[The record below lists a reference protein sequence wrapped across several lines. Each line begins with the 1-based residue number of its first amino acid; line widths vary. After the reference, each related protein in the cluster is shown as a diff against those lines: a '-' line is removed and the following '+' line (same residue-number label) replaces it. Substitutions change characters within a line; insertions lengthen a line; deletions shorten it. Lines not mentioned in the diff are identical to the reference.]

1 MAPATR
7 KKVVSGST
15 RRANSTERGTVADR
29 WEAAGIKRKRDP
41 RESDTRRP
49 QNQHAPATDPKD
61 SGRLATQASR
71 NRTTTY
77 HQGNRE
83 TFSGYWPPPSD
94 IIDLTNDDDD
104 DAVEGNCKRSKEAI
118 QHRRITPSI
127 KPELLNTGDT
137 DIFATTSIKHIRP
150 VAHDEPV
157 GDNGIE
163 QETSSMGPDIHSAS
177 VAALMGV
184 TCDHLQA
191 SNKQSSPETGPTA
204 KLGIQQGPAE
214 TNTPEQLVEG
224 LLKRDLEKA
233 KINVEKSKIRLKE
246 LEEKLKREKKNLTA
260 YQTVVQYFTN
270 LINGAKAGGGFIKS
284 PRKKYTR
291 HHAKLD
297 DKTYSSVGKIAT
309 GPPASIRQPT
319 RTLSTAPTSF
329 ITHNTQQSLENPHQ
343 STTVDEDMLSET
355 GSTTLHSG
363 TQNYTVNPGMHSRNI
378 DAAENESRMST
389 NYKTRQ
395 LLQGKCSLPKYRI
408 SWEEIKHSEL
418 RLIPRGPSLTR
429 SDEIHKSVERQ
440 IRRITEG
447 YGKCQCNKK
456 GTKNGTDEGCTE
468 NCTNKESSILCDN
481 KTCSIGREEC
491 QNRWLETW
499 ARKEG
504 ELSQHLEIRE
514 NPRFG
519 KELIWNGPVEKD
531 PERLI
536 AEYRGQ
542 LISTNE
548 LMARREKQDG
558 GSITEGHFNFEV
570 KSLGGP
576 EHLWLDS
583 TYKGSIARFANHN
596 CDPNCIVIQF
606 LDSNGPRLFLQSTR
620 RINPGDAITISYG
633 LGVPPAYFRATV
645 GLKSQDVPV
654 CYCGRDGCQWKIT
667 SAVRDMEIWLNK
679 VPGDWSK
686 DRKPGEP
693 VPRIMNLY
701 LPGARHAINVFEGD
715 CDPDNEEEILRI
727 ACGKVISHLQASL
740 VKIMG
745 GNGN

>member
-7 KKVVSGST
+7 KKVVSCST
-15 RRANSTERGTVADR
+15 GRANSTERGTVADR
-29 WEAAGIKRKRDP
+29 LEAAGIKRKRDP

-83 TFSGYWPPPSD
+83 TFSRYWPPPSD

-104 DAVEGNCKRSKEAI
+104 DAVEGNCKRSKETI

-137 DIFATTSIKHIRP
+137 DIIATTSIKDIRP
-150 VAHDEPV
+150 VSHDEPV

-177 VAALMGV
+177 VAAVIGV

-191 SNKQSSPETGPTA
+191 SNKKSAPEPGPTA
-204 KLGIQQGPAE
+204 ILGIQQGPAE

-224 LLKRDLEKA
+224 LLKSDLEKA
-233 KINVEKSKIRLKE
+233 KINVEKSKMRLKWLEEE
-246 LEEKLKREKKNLTA
+246 LEREKKNLTA
-260 YQTVVQYFTN
+260 NQTVVQYFTN
-270 LINGAKAGGGFIKS
+270 LINGSKAGAGFIKA
-284 PRKKYTR
+284 PKKKYTR
-291 HHAKLD
+291 HHT
-297 DKTYSSVGKIAT
+297 KT
-309 GPPASIRQPT
+309 
-319 RTLSTAPTSF
+319 
-329 ITHNTQQSLENPHQ
+329 
-343 STTVDEDMLSET
+343 D
-355 GSTTLHSG
+355 
-363 TQNYTVNPGMHSRNI
+363 
-378 DAAENESRMST
+378 
-389 NYKTRQ
+389 
-395 LLQGKCSLPKYRI
+395 
-408 SWEEIKHSEL
+408 
-418 RLIPRGPSLTR
+418 
-429 SDEIHKSVERQ
+429 
-440 IRRITEG
+440 
-447 YGKCQCNKK
+447 NKRY
-456 GTKNGTDEGCTE
+456 
-468 NCTNKESSILCDN
+468 SSILCDD

-519 KELIWNGPVEKD
+519 KELIWNGPVGKD

-558 GSITEGHFNFEV
+558 GSIMEGHFNFEV

-606 LDSNGPRLFLQSTR
+606 LDSNGPRLFLQSAR
-620 RINPGDAITISYG
+620 RINPGDAITINYG
-633 LGVPPAYFRATV
+633 LGVPPAYFRVTI

-693 VPRIMNLY
+693 VPRTMNLY

-727 ACGKVISHLQASL
+727 ACGNVISHLQASL
-740 VKIMG
+740 VKIIG
-745 GNGN
+745 GNGS

>member
-1 MAPATR
+1 MASTTR
-7 KKVVSGST
+7 KKTVPGST
-15 RRANSTERGTVADR
+15 GRANSMERDPVADQ
-29 WEAAGIKRKRDP
+29 WEAAGTKRKRDP
-41 RESDTRRP
+41 RDSDARRP

-71 NRTTTY
+71 NRETTY
-77 HQGNRE
+77 HQGNRK
-83 TFSGYWPPPSD
+83 TFSRYWPPPSD
-94 IIDLTNDDDD
+94 IIDLTNDDDN
-104 DAVEGNCKRSKEAI
+104 DAAEGNCKRSKEAI
-118 QHRRITPSI
+118 QNRRITPSI
-127 KPELLNTGDT
+127 KPELLNTDGT
-137 DIFATTSIKHIRP
+137 DSITTASFKDLRP
-150 VAHDEPV
+150 VAYDEPV

-177 VAALMGV
+177 VTAVIGV
-184 TCDHLQA
+184 TCDHLRA
-191 SNKQSSPETGPTA
+191 SNKQSAPEPGPTA
-204 KLGIQQGPAE
+204 KLGIQQGQAE

-224 LLKRDLEKA
+224 LLKSDLEKS
-233 KINVEKSKIRLKE
+233 KINVEKSKMRLKWLEEE
-246 LEEKLKREKKNLTA
+246 LEREKKNLTVN
-260 YQTVVQYFTN
+260 QKVVQYFKN
-270 LINGAKAGGGFIKS
+270 LINGSKAGAEFIKA
-284 PRKKYTR
+284 PKKKYTR
-291 HHAKLD
+291 HHT
-297 DKTYSSVGKIAT
+297 KTDNKRYSSVEKIAT
-309 GPPASIRQPT
+309 GPPAPVQQT
-319 RTLSTAPTSF
+319 TGTVCTVPTSL
-329 ITHNTQQSLENPHQ
+329 ITHNAQQSLENTHQ
-343 STTVDEDMLSET
+343 SATVDEDMLSET

-363 TQNYTVNPGMHSRNI
+363 ALTDAVDPKMHSRNI
-378 DAAENESRMST
+378 DAAENENPMLT
-389 NYKTRQ
+389 NYENVRPFQ
-395 LLQGKCSLPKYRI
+395 AVCSLPGYRK
-408 SWEEIKHSEL
+408 SWEEIKH
-418 RLIPRGPSLTR
+418 R
-429 SDEIHKSVERQ
+429 
-440 IRRITEG
+440 
-447 YGKCQCNKK
+447 
-456 GTKNGTDEGCTE
+456 
-468 NCTNKESSILCDN
+468 SSILCDD
-481 KTCSIGREEC
+481 KTCSVGREEC

-519 KELIWNGPVEKD
+519 KELIWNGPVGKD

-606 LDSNGPRLFLQSTR
+606 LDSNGPRLFLQSAR
-620 RINPGDAITISYG
+620 RINPGDAITINYG
-633 LGVPPAYFRATV
+633 LGVPPAYFRVTI

-679 VPGDWSK
+679 VPEDWSK

-693 VPRIMNLY
+693 VPRTMNLY

-715 CDPDNEEEILRI
+715 CDPANEEEILRI

-740 VKIMG
+740 VKIIG